1 MSTATIETPAPPATP
16 AAAPGLPPGPGA
28 TRALQTMAWTL
39 RPGPFLDRSRARFGD
54 QFTIRIGNEPPWV
67 ILSDPDA
74 VKQVFT
80 GDPRLLHAGE
90 ANVILKPILGEHSVL
105 LLDEKPHM
113 RQRKLLLPPLHGERM
128 QRYGELMQG
137 VAEEEVARWPRGQA
151 LTLQPRMQA
160 VTLEVIM
167 RAAFGLREGER
178 LERLRDALRMLLDR
192 TTSPATLMLINV
204 FGPDGLLRMNKAV
217 RLLEAVDALL
227 LDEIRERR
235 AAADLAERDDI
246 LSLLL
251 QARHEDGS
259 AMSDRE
265 LRDELMTL
273 LVAGHETSATT
284 LSWALERLVRH
295 PQQLERLRAGG
306 DEYADAVL
314 KETLR
319 LRPVLPVVVRRVKEP
334 LEIGGRLL
342 PAGVTVAPC
351 IYLVHR
357 RADVYPEPLRFAPE
371 RFLDAKAG
379 TYTWFPFG
387 GGVRRCLGASFAM
400 FEMTIVLQVIAR
412 RLALRPARPQARA
425 GQAAGNHARAR
436 PRRGSRGGGALRC
449 RSSA

>member
-1 MSTATIETPAPPATP
+1 MSTATLETPAAP
-16 AAAPGLPPGPGA
+16 AAAAAVEPGLPPGPSA
-28 TRALQTMAWTL
+28 PRAVQTLAWTF
-39 RPGPFLDRSRARFGD
+39 RPGPFLDRNHARFGD

-67 ILSDPDA
+67 VLSDPDA

-90 ANVILKPILGEHSVL
+90 GNMILKPILGDHSVL

-113 RQRKLLLPPLHGERM
+113 AQRKLLLPPLHGERM
-128 QRYGELMQG
+128 QRYGELMER
-137 VAEEEVARWPRGQA
+137 VAEEEVGRWPRGEPMS
-151 LTLQPRMQA
+151 LQPRMQA
-160 VTLEVIM
+160 VTLEIIV
-167 RAAFGLREGER
+167 RAVFGLREGER
-178 LERLRDALRMLLDR
+178 LERLRDALRALLDR
-192 TTSPATLMLINV
+192 TTNPATLMLINV
-204 FGPDGLLRMNKAV
+204 LGPDGLLRLNKAV

-235 AAADLAERDDI
+235 GAPDLADRDDI

-251 QARHEDGS
+251 QARHEDGTE
-259 AMSDRE
+259 MSGRE

-295 PQQLERLRAGG
+295 PEQLERLRDGG
-306 DEYADAVL
+306 DDYADAVL

-334 LEIGGRLL
+334 IEIGGRLL
-342 PAGVTVAPC
+342 PAGVNVVPC

-357 RADVYPEPLRFAPE
+357 RPDVYPEPLRFAPE
-371 RFLDAKAG
+371 RFLDTKAG

-412 RLALRPARPQARA
+412 RLALRPTRPQRERVKRRAITLVPDRGTEIVAEAR
-425 GQAAGNHARAR
+425 
-436 PRRGSRGGGALRC
+436 
-449 RSSA
+449 